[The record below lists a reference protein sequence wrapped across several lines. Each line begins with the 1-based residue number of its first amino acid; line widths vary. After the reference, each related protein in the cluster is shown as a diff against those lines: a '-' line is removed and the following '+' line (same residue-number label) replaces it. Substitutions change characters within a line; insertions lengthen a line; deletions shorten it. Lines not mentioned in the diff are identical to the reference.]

1 MSSAKTKVDQIV
13 KFVNAMYHPYKTKV
27 VDIKIGERKV
37 YTIGF
42 YFKDISDEYLS
53 DFTVT
58 DVKRNNL
65 FLLAKKKKE
74 YNLTKEIRTYVENYL
89 GIKTT
94 GLQGTE
100 DFKQHEDHGITIVTQ
115 SDK

>member
-27 VDIKIGERKV
+27 VDIKIRDRKV

-42 YFKDISDEYLS
+42 YFKNISDEYLS
-53 DFTVT
+53 NLTVT
-58 DVKRNNL
+58 DVKGSNL
-65 FLLAKKKKE
+65 FLWAKKKKE
-74 YNLTKEIRTYVENYL
+74 YNLANEIRTYVENYL
-89 GIKTT
+89 GIKTS
-94 GLQGTE
+94 GLQGTG